1 MILLLQ
7 DIQSTEFKF
16 VIFCVGCLPFWFNYS
31 GSHLIFSNRSITKLN
46 ISHQTYWL
54 KIVNAVKLLDSLSII
69 YYSCGSISKASSF
82 RWLLWIAQT
91 EVVQI
96 VFSGVKSY
104 DGPQSMNT
112 NDIRWM
118 RHKLF

>member
-1 MILLLQ
+1 MVRNVFEKVQ
-7 DIQSTEFKF
+7 KPSKNTVDQ
-16 VIFCVGCLPFWFNYS
+16 LP
-31 GSHLIFSNRSITKLN
+31 TKLN
-46 ISHQTYWL
+46 FSHQTYWL
-54 KIVNAVKLLDSLSII
+54 KIVNVIKLLDSLSII

>member
-69 YYSCGSISKASSF
+69 YYNCGLISKALSF
-82 RWLLWIAQT
+82 CWFIWIIQT
-91 EVVQI
+91 GVVHI
-96 VFSGVKSY
+96 VFPGVESC
-104 DGPQSMNT
+104 DGLQSMNT
-112 NDIRWM
+112 NDVRWM
-118 RHKLF
+118 SHKLF